1 MQRGMQQCFKIL
13 IDLRKYIT
21 PLPNQ
26 TSKQESY
33 AEVRKTF

>member
-1 MQRGMQQCFKIL
+1 MQQYFRII
-13 IDLRKYIT
+13 IDMRKYIT

-33 AEVRKTF
+33 AKTRKAF